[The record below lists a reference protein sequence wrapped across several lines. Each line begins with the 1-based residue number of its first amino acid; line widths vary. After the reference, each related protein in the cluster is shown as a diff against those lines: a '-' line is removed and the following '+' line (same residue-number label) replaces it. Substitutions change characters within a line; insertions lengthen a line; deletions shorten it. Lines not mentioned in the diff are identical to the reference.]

1 MAHFL
6 IMVGIAFDVFFV
18 IIGGGSSCGFGVRV
32 VVALYKGSESV
43 PSVSGLWNNF
53 TSIAINSSL
62 KVWLNSVLNP
72 SDFFWFCFSFC
83 IVFCHCLIGRLN
95 YCFGFIRGYESV

>member
-43 PSVSGLWNNF
+43 SFS
-53 TSIAINSSL
+53 
-62 KVWLNSVLNP
+62 
-72 SDFFWFCFSFC
+72 FWFVEQFYKY
-83 IVFCHCLIGRLN
+83 CH
-95 YCFGFIRGYESV
+95 